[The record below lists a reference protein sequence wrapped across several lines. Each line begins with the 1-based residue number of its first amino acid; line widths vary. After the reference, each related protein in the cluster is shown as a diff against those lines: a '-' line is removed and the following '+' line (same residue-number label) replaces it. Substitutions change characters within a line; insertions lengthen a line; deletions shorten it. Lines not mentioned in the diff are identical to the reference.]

1 VDDNRSAIG
10 TVLSVVA
17 TLLLL
22 ALLAAARDPV
32 DLLPLPAGASAWTID
47 IEGGITGAG
56 GGRFAVDSSR
66 QVRCALR
73 ECGPAVAEDAHG
85 RIAGTIAALRSTSWS
100 AGRSVCSDCYVI
112 RMTVRRRTASGSDV
126 ANVYTWTVADASVIP
141 ADVQA
146 IYDAMRVVM
155 PPAASPRR

>member
-1 VDDNRSAIG
+1 M
-10 TVLSVVA
+10 A

-22 ALLAAARDPV
+22 ALLAAAPDPI
-32 DLLPLPAGASAWTID
+32 DLLPLPAGASAWTAQID

-56 GGRFAVDSSR
+56 AGRFAVDSSR
-66 QVRCALR
+66 QIRCAAR
-73 ECGPAVAEDAHG
+73 ECGPAMADEAHG
-85 RIAGTIAALRSTSWS
+85 RIAATITALRSTSWS

-112 RMTVRRRTASGSDV
+112 RMTVRRRTARDADV
-126 ANVYTWTVADASVIP
+126 SSVYTWTAAETSTIP

-155 PPAASPRR
+155 PAAATPRR